1 MSDRTWAGHGI
12 SSSAKRRKCLPTDG
26 GSVVSGTSKSTLSTS
41 NPSTSVSSGTKNTES
56 YRGEEYLLKEANS
69 LSNTAVLSTDKN
81 LRFRNPSNRASATTI
96 AKAVS
101 TTASVSTA
109 DNGPGSSVPVPP
121 VPHDCH
127 YRKPSFTAPSSLSSR
142 LIRTMCFLAFI
153 TCTDLLSIPSADA
166 KSKS

>member
-26 GSVVSGTSKSTLSTS
+26 GSVVSSKSTLSTS
-41 NPSTSVSSGTKNTES
+41 NPSTSVNSGTKNTES
-56 YRGEEYLLKEANS
+56 YRGEEYLLKGANS
-69 LSNTAVLSTDKN
+69 LSNTVLSTVKN

-121 VPHDCH
+121 VPRDCH

-142 LIRTMCFLAFI
+142 LIRTMCFLALI

>member
-26 GSVVSGTSKSTLSTS
+26 GSVAPKSTLSTS
-41 NPSTSVSSGTKNTES
+41 NPSTSVNSGTKNTES
-56 YRGEEYLLKEANS
+56 YRGEGEYLLKGANS

-127 YRKPSFTAPSSLSSR
+127 YRKPSFTAPSLSSR

>member
-1 MSDRTWAGHGI
+1 MAGHGI

-26 GSVVSGTSKSTLSTS
+26 GSVVSGASKSTLSTS
-41 NPSTSVSSGTKNTES
+41 NPSTSVNSGTKNTES
-56 YRGEEYLLKEANS
+56 YRGEGEYLLKGANS

-121 VPHDCH
+121 VPYDCH

-142 LIRTMCFLAFI
+142 LIRAMCFLAFI

>member
-1 MSDRTWAGHGI
+1 M
-12 SSSAKRRKCLPTDG
+12 SSAKRRKCLPTDG
-26 GSVVSGTSKSTLSTS
+26 GSGASKSTLSTS
-41 NPSTSVSSGTKNTES
+41 NPSTSVNSGTKNTES
-56 YRGEEYLLKEANS
+56 YRGEGEYLLKGANS
-69 LSNTAVLSTDKN
+69 LSNTVLSTVKN

-142 LIRTMCFLAFI
+142 LIRTLCFLAFI

>member
-26 GSVVSGTSKSTLSTS
+26 GSVVSSKSTLSTS
-41 NPSTSVSSGTKNTES
+41 NPSTSVNSGTKNTES
-56 YRGEEYLLKEANS
+56 YRGEEYLLKGANS
-69 LSNTAVLSTDKN
+69 LSNTVLSTVKN

-142 LIRTMCFLAFI
+142 LIRTMCFLALI